1 MWFVWVSVVHLHF
14 IRINAQFS
22 DQVWQYRSPN
32 KHQVMGN
39 PSLLPHHQQLYPK
52 ISMPVY
58 GFNPNFYPIPFPISV
73 QPSLPLRAFTVPTIS
88 LQNLPFQS
96 AWMTS
101 NSPLFTNQ
109 NKFVGYITEIKKSD
123 DVMNS
128 ILTKTGNHYNISAI
142 VRNNLPDFLY
152 GTSDNI
158 QKRFYKI
165 VLNPDENFQQKQ
177 SKLDQLVSTLESK
190 NQELYDHYR
199 RRKELEETKKRN
211 RVHGIVATMSGK
223 AQAVFA
229 KLSEVLM
236 NPEMKDLDR
245 VNKINDFY
253 KSVDEDIK
261 KEFKDKIRGIGNY
274 N

>member
-96 AWMTS
+96 AWMT
-101 NSPLFTNQ
+101 
-109 NKFVGYITEIKKSD
+109 KTEQTGPISFDFGKQKSGD
-123 DVMNS
+123 FCS
-128 ILTKTGNHYNISAI
+128 I
-142 VRNNLPDFLY
+142 VDW
-152 GTSDNI
+152 
-158 QKRFYKI
+158 
-165 VLNPDENFQQKQ
+165 
-177 SKLDQLVSTLESK
+177 K